1 MRVGA
6 HRTVAPHGIANQ
18 LEGIDGGRS
27 VRGAIAQRVESDSE
41 PGGSL
46 EEADTSGESR
56 WRGSLV
62 SGGFRALDGF
72 SVWRS

>member
-1 MRVGA
+1 
-6 HRTVAPHGIANQ
+6 
-18 LEGIDGGRS
+18 
-27 VRGAIAQRVESDSE
+27 VESDSE